1 MRSPILTI
9 AVLMIIASISM
20 AIASALWSATSPGLT
35 YWELSFVAQICSVIG
50 VDLMFTVTNM
60 VGDQSLGRHPHVLVQ
75 TDLLRQYVMSSLPA
89 HQQSIAGGMF
99 NTLTRLAS
107 AVGLAV
113 QTAVYNGA
121 GGGSDGPDS
130 LRYRPYQATVWVSL
144 VATCIGLALVPWLT
158 LGRQGHRKKAS

>member
-1 MRSPILTI
+1 MTI
-9 AVLMIIASISM
+9 TVLMIIAVVSM
-20 AIASALWSATSPGLT
+20 VIASALWSATSPGLT
-35 YWELSFVAQICSVIG
+35 YWDLSFVAQICSVVG

-60 VGDQSLGRHPHVLVQ
+60 
-75 TDLLRQYVMSSLPA
+75 YVMSSLPS

-107 AVGLAV
+107 AVGLAI

-121 GGGSDGPDS
+121 GGSSEGPDS
-130 LRYRPYQATVWVSL
+130 LRHRPYQATVWVGL
-144 VATCIGLALVPWLT
+144 GAACIGLALVPWLT

>member
-1 MRSPILTI
+1 MLTM
-9 AVLMIIASISM
+9 AVLMIIAAISM
-20 AIASALWSATSPGLT
+20 VAASALWSAISPGLT
-35 YWELSFVAQICSVIG
+35 YWDLSFVAQICSVVG

-60 VGDQSLGRHPHVLVQ
+60 
-75 TDLLRQYVMSSLPA
+75 YVMSSLPS

-121 GGGSDGPDS
+121 GGGTDGPDS
-130 LRYRPYQATVWVSL
+130 LRYRPYQATIWVGL
-144 VATCIGLALVPWLT
+144 VGTCIGLALVPWLT